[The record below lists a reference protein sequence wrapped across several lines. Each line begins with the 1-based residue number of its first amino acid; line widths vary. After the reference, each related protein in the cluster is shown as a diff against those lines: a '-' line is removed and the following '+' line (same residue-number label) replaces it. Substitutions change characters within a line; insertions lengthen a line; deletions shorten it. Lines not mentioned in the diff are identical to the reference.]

1 MSEGSIWIF
10 NLFYLLYF
18 GGVWECMI
26 GVVRKIIDVLLFEN
40 FGKELM
46 YEVLIIF
53 MVEVCMIINFCLI
66 VLVFFDLENLI
77 IFFLNVLLI

>member
-1 MSEGSIWIF
+1 
-10 NLFYLLYF
+10 
-18 GGVWECMI
+18 MI
-26 GVVRKIIDVLLFEN
+26 GVVRKIIDVLLFEK
-40 FGKELM
+40 FDKELR

-77 IFFLNVLLI
+77 IFFLNVLLIQKEGDDILFF

>member
-1 MSEGSIWIF
+1 
-10 NLFYLLYF
+10 
-18 GGVWECMI
+18 MI
-26 GVVRKIIDVLLFEN
+26 GVVRKIIDVLFFEK
-40 FGKELM
+40 FGKELR

-77 IFFLNVLLI
+77 IFFLNVLLIQKEGDDILFF

>member
-1 MSEGSIWIF
+1 
-10 NLFYLLYF
+10 
-18 GGVWECMI
+18 MI
-26 GVVRKIIDVLLFEN
+26 CVVRKINDVLLFEN

-77 IFFLNVLLI
+77 IFFLNVLLIQKEGDDILFF

>member
-1 MSEGSIWIF
+1 
-10 NLFYLLYF
+10 
-18 GGVWECMI
+18 MI

-77 IFFLNVLLI
+77 IFFLNVLLIQKEGDDILFF